1 MDIINEFFNVLK
13 SARFRKLKKK
23 KKNYSLLCVR
33 LGSTYF
39 VKIEFFL
46 LKVL

>member
-23 KKNYSLLCVR
+23 KNYSLLCVR

-39 VKIEFFL
+39 VKIKFFL

>member
-13 SARFRKLKKK
+13 SARFRKFKK
-23 KKNYSLLCVR
+23 KKNYGLLHVR
-33 LGSTYF
+33 LGSVYF